1 MQEKCQIGGRLKF
14 LVQPGDGVTAILSGI
29 SRAKSSV
36 EIAIFRFSY
45 AGIEE
50 ALENAVKRGVL
61 VRALIAHVNGSDA
74 EGLRKLEMR
83 LLAAGV
89 TVARTDTGLA
99 RYHAKYLIID
109 RQELFALAFNFTHH
123 DIDQSRSFGLIT
135 KNRKLVQE
143 AIKLFE
149 ADMLRQP
156 YKQGIPHFVVSP
168 LNARKQLLA
177 FIKGA
182 KSELLIYD
190 PRISDREA
198 IRLLEERV
206 KAKVSVRII
215 GRVGNK
221 NAGLDVRKLG
231 PMRLHARSI
240 IRDRKAL
247 FIGSQSL
254 RELELDGR
262 REVGVIAR
270 DRRAV
275 ASMLKVFEEDWAAS
289 ESPATVEED
298 VRPVAKIAKKVAK
311 SLSKH
316 LPPVSPVLESVLKQ
330 ETAGD
335 ADVKVDVEEVE
346 ETVREAVTDA
356 LRTVVQQVIEQ
367 KVEVAS
373 TPHE

>member
-1 MQEKCQIGGRLKF
+1 MPRQEVGLKL

-29 SRAKSSV
+29 SRARSSI

-74 EGLRKLEMR
+74 QELRKLEMR
-83 LLAAGV
+83 LLAAGA
-89 TVARTDTGLA
+89 TVARTDTGLT

-109 RQELFALAFNFTHH
+109 RRELFALAFNFTHH

-143 AIKLFE
+143 AVKLFE

-177 FIKGA
+177 FIRGA

-190 PRISDREA
+190 PRISDHEV

-206 KAKVSVRII
+206 KANVSVRII

-221 NAGLDVRKLG
+221 NARLDVRKLG

-262 REVGVIAR
+262 REVGIIAR
-270 DRRAV
+270 DRSAV
-275 ASMLKVFEEDWAAS
+275 AAMLKVFEEDWAAS
-289 ESPATVEED
+289 ESFATVEEEA
-298 VRPVAKIAKKVAK
+298 RPVAKIAKKVAK
-311 SLSKH
+311 NLSKR
-316 LPPVSPVLESVLKQ
+316 LPPVSPVLESVLRE
-330 ETAGD
+330 ETSENT
-335 ADVKVDVEEVE
+335 DVKVDVNEVE
-346 ETVREAVTDA
+346 ETVRAAVSDVV
-356 LRTVVQQVIEQ
+356 RTVVQQVIEQ
-367 KVEVAS
+367 KVEVA